1 MNVKIFRFDPSVDT
15 EPHYDSFSVEVSA
28 EEKMTVMGLLEYI
41 SKHFDSSLLLFPQRL
56 PPRDMRPLH
65 GQVQRQGVPCL
76 HNGPVRRGHY
86 DRSTQEGCSK
96 GSCCSQ
102 LSRAVL
108 SSVTE

>member
-1 MNVKIFRFDPSVDT
+1 MNVRIFRFDPSVDT

-41 SKHFDSSLLLFPQRL
+41 SKHFDSSLSFFSHSACR
-56 PPRDMRPLH
+56 H
-65 GQVQRQGVPCL
+65 GICG
-76 HNGPVRRGHY
+76 

-96 GSCCSQ
+96 GSCRSQ

-108 SSVTE
+108 SSVTA